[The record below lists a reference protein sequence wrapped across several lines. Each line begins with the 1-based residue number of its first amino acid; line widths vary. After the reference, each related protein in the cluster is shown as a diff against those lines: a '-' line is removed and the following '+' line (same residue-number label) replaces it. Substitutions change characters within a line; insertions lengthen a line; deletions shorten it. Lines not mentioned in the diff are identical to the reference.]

1 MTSQSDQKTIK
12 VEVVLAMP
20 ERQELVSLEV
30 AIGSTLGDA
39 INQSGLLEMFEGFEL
54 DPAKV
59 GIFGQKT
66 GLDQVLCD
74 GDRVEIYRPLI
85 ADPKEVRRQ
94 RALQEAKP
102 RG

>member
-1 MTSQSDQKTIK
+1 VSDGTEPRKIR

-20 ERQELVSLEV
+20 EKQELVSVKLNP
-30 AIGSTLGDA
+30 GSTLADA
-39 INQSGLLEMFEGFEL
+39 IALSGLPEAFEDFEL

-59 GIFGQKT
+59 GIFSHKASM
-66 GLDQVLCD
+66 DQVLRD

-94 RALQEAKP
+94 LALKQA
-102 RG
+102 GS

>member
-1 MTSQSDQKTIK
+1 MTGQGDQQTIH

-30 AIGSTLGDA
+30 PAGSTLTDA
-39 INQSGLLEMFEGFEL
+39 IKQSGLPEMFEGFEL
-54 DPAKV
+54 DLAKV

-66 GLDQVLCD
+66 DPEQVLRD

-94 RALQEAKP
+94 RALKQAKP
-102 RG
+102 